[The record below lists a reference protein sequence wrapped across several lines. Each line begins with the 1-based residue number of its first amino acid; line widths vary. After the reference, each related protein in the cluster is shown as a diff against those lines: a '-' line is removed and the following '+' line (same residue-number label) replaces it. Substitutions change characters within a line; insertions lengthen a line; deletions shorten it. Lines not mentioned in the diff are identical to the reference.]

1 MVLRIQ
7 RMPRLVSQPGHSWA
21 ILQCLGFNVGDFLKA
36 WFSPS
41 SVPLLVFLSNSA
53 AGYAACNSMTT
64 PAPADCQWTQ
74 VAQANDPCLCRN
86 VGDLFSAAMKAKFP
100 LNYGAACNTWDYATC
115 DTNYA
120 PDQVDTWC
128 CASWCYVDK
137 ACPSAKDSL
146 NDGMQGILYWSDLQ
160 CEDDIK
166 LMLQCPFQPDPV
178 SVTAESNCTCLT
190 DEMPESVLNFTGLG
204 LNATTYNGYGTFCA
218 PHDYQD
224 PVLCF
229 QSL

>member
-1 MVLRIQ
+1 
-7 RMPRLVSQPGHSWA
+7 
-21 ILQCLGFNVGDFLKA
+21 
-36 WFSPS
+36 
-41 SVPLLVFLSNSA
+41 
-53 AGYAACNSMTT
+53 MTT

-86 VGDLFSAAMKAKFP
+86 VGDLFSEAMKAKFP
-100 LNYGAACNTWDYATC
+100 LNYGAACNTWDYTTC
-115 DTNYA
+115 DTNYR

-178 SVTAESNCTCLT
+178 GVYNESNCTCLT
-190 DEMPESVLNFTGLG
+190 DEMPESILNFTGLG
-204 LNATTYNGYGTFCA
+204 LNATTYKGYGTSCA

-224 PVLCF
+224 PILPF
-229 QSL
+229 QSCSDLLSLPFRRTAKCSILVLILGLWCCMSWCYVPESCASGRGSTIWPGRYWSRLPLGL